1 MCAFC
6 DSYLSNPVPFSACMS
21 LNNITAHRKPSC
33 GVDRLARMCGVSPGY
48 DLDEEQ
54 GQKSESLHFPLVL
67 LAKPQPDKNRQAP
80 FCSAQTL
87 FIQLENERTLSQC
100 GSMAGPLL
108 LIMHFQIMLLW
119 A

>member
-1 MCAFC
+1 MASSCLFC

-21 LNNITAHRKPSC
+21 LNDITAHRKPSC

-54 GQKSESLHFPLVL
+54 GQKSESPLFPLVL
-67 LAKPQPDKNRQAP
+67 LAKPQPAKNRQET

-87 FIQLENERTLSQC
+87 FIQLKNERTLLQC
-100 GSMAGPLL
+100 SNMAR
-108 LIMHFQIMLLW
+108 FY
-119 A
+119 